1 MKAKSHRP
9 QPWAPATLA
18 IHGNGK
24 HRKAHNAVST
34 PIVHTSNYSF
44 DSTGEV
50 FEFMKAKGQ
59 GRVIREHEYG
69 RYGNPTQQ
77 ETERKLAA
85 IEGAER
91 AILFSTGMSAVIL
104 TLMAYMQKDGH
115 IIFTSDCYRQTRDFA
130 TNLLKKFGIETSLV
144 APNADAV
151 EKAIRPNTNIIFT
164 ELPTNPYLRV
174 LDLPAIVRVAKRH
187 RVMTMVDTTLATPY
201 NIRPLELGVDMVIH
215 SATKYLGG
223 HNDLLAGVT
232 LGSRKQLEDLN
243 KLQRMIGS
251 IPGPLT
257 CFLLERGLKT
267 FGLRMEHHNRAGLE
281 IARFLEAHP
290 KIKKVWYPGLPSHP
304 DHRLARKLLHGSGS
318 VITFLVKGNDK
329 STRRLID
336 SLKLFLIT
344 PSLGGSE
351 SLVTQMSMMSFFD
364 YSEEY
369 RQSIGM
375 VDNLV
380 RIALGLE
387 DVKDLIA
394 DLKQALAKV

>member
-1 MKAKSHRP
+1 MNSKTKKKHA
-9 QPWAPATLA
+9 WGPATLA
-18 IHGNGK
+18 IHGHGK
-24 HRKAHNAVST
+24 HRKAHHAVST

-44 DSTGEV
+44 DSTTEV

-104 TLMAYMQKDGH
+104 TLMAYMKKDGH

-130 TNLLKKFGIETSLV
+130 TNLLGKFGVQTTLV
-144 APNADAV
+144 APTTAAI
-151 EKAIRPNTNIIFT
+151 EEAIRPNTNIIFT
-164 ELPTNPYLRV
+164 ELPTNPYLRL
-174 LDLPAIVRVAKRH
+174 LDLPAIVKVARRH
-187 RVMTMVDTTLATPY
+187 KVLTMVDSTLATPF
-201 NIRPLELGVDMVIH
+201 NIRPLELGVDIVIH

-232 LGSRKQLEDLN
+232 LGSHKQLEDLN

-281 IARFLEAHP
+281 IAGLLEAHP

-304 DHRLARKLLHGSGS
+304 DHRLAKKHLRGAGS

-329 STRRLID
+329 ATRRFID

-364 YSEEY
+364 YPVAY
-369 RQSIGM
+369 RKSIGM

-387 DVKDLIA
+387 NVEDLIA
-394 DLKQALAKV
+394 DLKQALAKI